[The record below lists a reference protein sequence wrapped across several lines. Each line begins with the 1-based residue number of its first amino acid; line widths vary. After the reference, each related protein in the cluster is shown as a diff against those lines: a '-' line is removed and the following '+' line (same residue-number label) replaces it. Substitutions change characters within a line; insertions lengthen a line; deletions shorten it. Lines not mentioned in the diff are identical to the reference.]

1 MPVSSGRR
9 RPSFPPPCQRRPP
22 RQCCSRC
29 PERPFP
35 SSSGPPSARPASFSS
50 SAAGCWNPARP
61 STRPPR
67 LCGRE
72 TPLSGTGRPPRQR
85 PRRSPWPS
93 CHAST
98 RCRPRP
104 ASPRSSWR
112 SPGRT
117 CPSYEACPPSRPGPE
132 AVSVCGASTC
142 TPPRRRPRGRS
153 RASSSPRE
161 FTYLLLLLSLHA
173 LAVPELAPGVL
184 DLSRRGV
191 SQNSSL
197 SEQTAGQ
204 SRRLPREGRGLT
216 FPESTKYFAG
226 TISASLSRNRLQT
239 SAPESVMAPP
249 VNSSITP
256 LLSLSL
262 SLSRSIAAAELVGDL
277 ELLFSPRACAQPSWI
292 DRSIW
297 YNDET
302 RERVDRS
309 RDGARLHGRGLRDF
323 GRKFAIGCVLLPQAR
338 RRSPRF
344 LGGRRT
350 VGCRGEAPGDV
361 RPCPALKLP

>member
-72 TPLSGTGRPPRQR
+72 TPLFGTGRPPRQR

-132 AVSVCGASTC
+132 AVSVRRVRTC
-142 TPPRRRPRGRS
+142 TPPRGRPRSVARPPPP
-153 RASSSPRE
+153 PRE

-191 SQNSSL
+191 SQNSSFIRTNCRAIQKVAERRERTHL
-197 SEQTAGQ
+197 SGVHEVFRGHHLRQPVQEPAADQRSRIRHGAPGQ
-204 SRRLPREGRGLT
+204 LVDHT
-216 FPESTKYFAG
+216 T
-226 TISASLSRNRLQT
+226 
-239 SAPESVMAPP
+239 
-249 VNSSITP
+249 
-256 LLSLSL
+256 LSLSL
-262 SLSRSIAAAELVGDL
+262 SLSINR
-277 ELLFSPRACAQPSWI
+277 
-292 DRSIW
+292 
-297 YNDET
+297 
-302 RERVDRS
+302 
-309 RDGARLHGRGLRDF
+309 GRR
-323 GRKFAIGCVLLPQAR
+323 AR
-338 RRSPRF
+338 RRSGAAVFSSGMRAALVDRSGTTTRPESEWIEAGMERAF
-344 LGGRRT
+344 M
-350 VGCRGEAPGDV
+350 GEA
-361 RPCPALKLP
+361 

>member
-132 AVSVCGASTC
+132 AVSVCGASEPVPRLAGGLEVGRAR
-142 TPPRRRPRGRS
+142 PPP
-153 RASSSPRE
+153 PRE

-191 SQNSSL
+191 SQNSSFIR
-197 SEQTAGQ
+197 TNCRGQ

-256 LLSLSL
+256 PSLSL

-344 LGGRRT
+344 LGGRRA
-350 VGCRGEAPGDV
+350 VRWVVEARPPG
-361 RPCPALKLP
+361 RR

>member
-1 MPVSSGRR
+1 MQVSSGRR

-72 TPLSGTGRPPRQR
+72 TPLFGTGRPPRQR

-132 AVSVCGASTC
+132 AVSVCGASEPVPRLAGGLEVGRAR
-142 TPPRRRPRGRS
+142 PPPLGN
-153 RASSSPRE
+153 
-161 FTYLLLLLSLHA
+161 SL
-173 LAVPELAPGVL
+173 
-184 DLSRRGV
+184 
-191 SQNSSL
+191 
-197 SEQTAGQ
+197 
-204 SRRLPREGRGLT
+204 
-216 FPESTKYFAG
+216 
-226 TISASLSRNRLQT
+226 T
-239 SAPESVMAPP
+239 SC
-249 VNSSITP
+249 
-256 LLSLSL
+256 
-262 SLSRSIAAAELVGDL
+262 
-277 ELLFSPRACAQPSWI
+277 F
-292 DRSIW
+292 
-297 YNDET
+297 
-302 RERVDRS
+302 
-309 RDGARLHGRGLRDF
+309 F
-323 GRKFAIGCVLLPQAR
+323 
-338 RRSPRF
+338 
-344 LGGRRT
+344 
-350 VGCRGEAPGDV
+350 
-361 RPCPALKLP
+361 